1 MIAYRLEASYREVGF
16 TPIDLQF
23 WERDRIA
30 ETARD
35 IVAGRGQRERRL
47 DFSSIHFRELRDAVD
62 RAAEQV
68 AVRPDW
74 DLEYYWNARRGILT
88 YYSPLFLG
96 VDNKSY
102 LKSAS
107 LECIGEGLS
116 LYLLEDRF
124 KHPDL
129 FALDLFCRPLGS
141 SPDLMMSYRLDPS
154 SVDAVEHIHQHL
166 LRIAESGISTL
177 SIRYERKEDIGKVRP
192 VNDGTTIRWTD
203 NAPAWAVHRAA
214 FENKRWST
222 ADFDAFIQSLPV
234 RMFEAP
240 RPSVRDAGY
249 YVAHLVGVKNSPASA
264 VDLSPDD
271 RLVRFMRNVHPMNHF
286 YVPNR
291 TKGTGHRYGEDPTVI
306 AFIAAEYEKRFGGLW
321 RQFIRMTA
329 GERLRAMT
337 GVGSMRVSFH
347 TGNEGQAKVE
357 HGVKATSADSDYSL
371 TTGKLCTP
379 IAPTDLIPPF
389 RSWCGDDEKGH
400 NRHNGTVRLSESPLQ
415 IIVRWRRSPESS
427 TKLVGCYR
435 LDLDALLAEGYIRS
449 DKTPGEV
456 RLQFVHEGGSIY
468 IQHLPARRLRVGC
481 FL

>member
-1 MIAYRLEASYREVGF
+1 VGLDAR
-16 TPIDLQF
+16 TQPK
-23 WERDRIA
+23 RRG
-30 ETARD
+30 TARD
-35 IVAGRGQRERRL
+35 LNKRACCPEQGHKDVGVPGRLHPIPRVVGDTKLRNNAGGGRL
-47 DFSSIHFRELRDAVD
+47 PPPHTVPAKRTNVKIEAVELPQAPSEFDGTLD
-62 RAAEQV
+62 E
-68 AVRPDW
+68 
-74 DLEYYWNARRGILT
+74 
-88 YYSPLFLG
+88 
-96 VDNKSY
+96 
-102 LKSAS
+102 
-107 LECIGEGLS
+107 
-116 LYLLEDRF
+116 LYEKYML
-124 KHPDL
+124 PVM
-129 FALDLFCRPLGS
+129 P
-141 SPDLMMSYRLDPS
+141 

-177 SIRYERKEDIGKVRP
+177 SIRYERKEDMGKVRP

-203 NAPAWAVHRAA
+203 NAPAWGVHRAA

-249 YVAHLVGVKNSPASA
+249 YVAHLLGVKNSPASA

-347 TGNEGQAKVE
+347 TGNEGQARVE

-379 IAPTDLIPPF
+379 IVQTDLIPPF

-415 IIVRWRRSPESS
+415 IIVRWRRSLESS

>member
-1 MIAYRLEASYREVGF
+1 MIAYRLEASYRDVGF

-116 LYLLEDRF
+116 LYLLEDRL

-154 SVDAVEHIHQHL
+154 RLALVEAKATEDVNLKAALVRAVKQLIPIFQGWQSHRDL
-166 LRIAESGISTL
+166 TKTDGFAVATSISTP
-177 SIRYERKEDIGKVRP
+177 GVFKV
-192 VNDGTTIRWTD
+192 
-203 NAPAWAVHRAA
+203 
-214 FENKRWST
+214 
-222 ADFDAFIQSLPV
+222 
-234 RMFEAP
+234 
-240 RPSVRDAGY
+240 SVLKM
-249 YVAHLVGVKNSPASA
+249 V
-264 VDLSPDD
+264 
-271 RLVRFMRNVHPMNHF
+271 F
-286 YVPNR
+286 VP
-291 TKGTGHRYGEDPTVI
+291 
-306 AFIAAEYEKRFGGLW
+306 
-321 RQFIRMTA
+321 
-329 GERLRAMT
+329 
-337 GVGSMRVSFH
+337 
-347 TGNEGQAKVE
+347 
-357 HGVKATSADSDYSL
+357 
-371 TTGKLCTP
+371 
-379 IAPTDLIPPF
+379 
-389 RSWCGDDEKGH
+389 
-400 NRHNGTVRLSESPLQ
+400 
-415 IIVRWRRSPESS
+415 
-427 TKLVGCYR
+427 
-435 LDLDALLAEGYIRS
+435 
-449 DKTPGEV
+449 
-456 RLQFVHEGGSIY
+456 
-468 IQHLPARRLRVGC
+468 
-481 FL
+481 